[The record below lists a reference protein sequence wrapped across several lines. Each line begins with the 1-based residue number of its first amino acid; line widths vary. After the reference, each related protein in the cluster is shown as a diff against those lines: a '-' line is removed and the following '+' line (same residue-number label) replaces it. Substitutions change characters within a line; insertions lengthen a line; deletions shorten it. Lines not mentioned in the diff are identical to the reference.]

1 MAVGV
6 GTMKVEVDM
15 VEGMFMDL
23 VVLTGEM
30 TVGEGAEATMGRVHM
45 ATLVAAAVWFRDL
58 TNLAAKSFKNFWRVV
73 QRARIDHRKI
83 LPLLLRKQ
91 MSNEYVVAFV
101 AKVPHGEGHMAFL
114 EAKVRNVII
123 MK

>member
-6 GTMKVEVDM
+6 GTVKVEVDM

-58 TNLAAKSFKNFWRVV
+58 TNLAAKSF
-73 QRARIDHRKI
+73 
-83 LPLLLRKQ
+83 
-91 MSNEYVVAFV
+91 
-101 AKVPHGEGHMAFL
+101 
-114 EAKVRNVII
+114 
-123 MK
+123 